1 MFYFVEIR
9 GGSYINSPFPFPLS
23 RESSCPSL
31 TRDLAEVSDAVLAV
45 ITLETKLRNSRILR
59 EGMALIEEV
68 PQEDKKEETAAEEV
82 ASGKPK
88 AVPAETTT
96 DSATATASTP
106 SGGAENDS
114 DGFETASERD
124 VSDNDEANQDMKQHQ
139 EDAATDE
146 EAKQKALVQANDAK
160 LEGNRLFVDKKYE
173 EALAQYDVALQ
184 VAPELPSSSELRSI
198 CHTNRSVC
206 FLKLGKYEET
216 IKECTKALEINP
228 SYIKAFMRRGE
239 AHEKLT
245 HFEEAISDMKKIL
258 ELDLSNDFARKS
270 MIRLEPLAAEKREK
284 LKEEMI
290 EKLKEM
296 GNSVLGRFGMSVDNF
311 KSVKD
316 PNTGSYSLSFQR

>member
-1 MFYFVEIR
+1 M
-9 GGSYINSPFPFPLS
+9 
-23 RESSCPSL
+23 
-31 TRDLAEVSDAVLAV
+31 
-45 ITLETKLRNSRILR
+45 
-59 EGMALIEEV
+59 
-68 PQEDKKEETAAEEV
+68 
-82 ASGKPK
+82 
-88 AVPAETTT
+88 
-96 DSATATASTP
+96 
-106 SGGAENDS
+106 
-114 DGFETASERD
+114 
-124 VSDNDEANQDMKQHQ
+124 
-139 EDAATDE
+139 
-146 EAKQKALVQANDAK
+146 KQKALVQANDAK

>member
-146 EAKQKALVQANDAK
+146 EAKQVL
-160 LEGNRLFVDKKYE
+160 L
-173 EALAQYDVALQ
+173 
-184 VAPELPSSSELRSI
+184 LP
-198 CHTNRSVC
+198 
-206 FLKLGKYEET
+206 
-216 IKECTKALEINP
+216 P
-228 SYIKAFMRRGE
+228 
-239 AHEKLT
+239 
-245 HFEEAISDMKKIL
+245 
-258 ELDLSNDFARKS
+258 
-270 MIRLEPLAAEKREK
+270 
-284 LKEEMI
+284 
-290 EKLKEM
+290 
-296 GNSVLGRFGMSVDNF
+296 NSV
-311 KSVKD
+311 
-316 PNTGSYSLSFQR
+316 